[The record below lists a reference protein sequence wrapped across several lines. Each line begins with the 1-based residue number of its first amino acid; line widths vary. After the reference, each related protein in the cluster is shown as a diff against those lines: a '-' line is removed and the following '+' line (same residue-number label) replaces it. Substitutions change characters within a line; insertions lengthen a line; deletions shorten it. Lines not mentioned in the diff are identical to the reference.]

1 MAFWDQIADWR
12 TVRRKS
18 TSWKEQIM
26 TESSQSEIA
35 GIGALFDM
43 SFSRFITV
51 SIIRILYIL
60 GMCGIAIGWFG
71 LVIGGFS
78 RGAAAG
84 LGILIVATIMA
95 AIYLIFLRVWLELIV
110 VVFRI
115 GDDTS
120 VIARAYRAAS
130 PGGFPVTP
138 LPQQPAP
145 PPGL

>member
-1 MAFWDQIADWR
+1 
-12 TVRRKS
+12 
-18 TSWKEQIM
+18 M
-26 TESSQSEIA
+26 TQPYESEIA

-60 GMCGIAIGWFG
+60 GICGIVLGWISF
-71 LVIGGFS
+71 VIVGFS

-84 LGILIVATIMA
+84 LGMFILATIMA
-95 AIYLIFLRVWLELIV
+95 VIYVIFLRVWLELIV

-115 GDDTS
+115 GENTNA
-120 VIARAYRAAS
+120 IASAYRAAS
-130 PGGFPVTP
+130 PGGFPVQP
-138 LPQQPAP
+138 LPQQPVP

>member
-1 MAFWDQIADWR
+1 
-12 TVRRKS
+12 
-18 TSWKEQIM
+18 M
-26 TESSQSEIA
+26 TQPYQSEIA

-60 GMCGIAIGWFG
+60 GMCGIVLGWFV

-78 RGAAAG
+78 HGAAAG
-84 LGILIVATIMA
+84 LAMIIVASIVA
-95 AIYLIFLRVWLELIV
+95 VIDLIFLRVWLELIV

-115 GDDTS
+115 GDNTTA
-120 VIARAYRAAS
+120 IASAYRAAPS
-130 PGGFPVTP
+130 GFPVQP
-138 LPQQPAP
+138 LPQQNVP

>member
-1 MAFWDQIADWR
+1 
-12 TVRRKS
+12 
-18 TSWKEQIM
+18 M
-26 TESSQSEIA
+26 TEPSQSEIA

-43 SFSRFITV
+43 SFSRFITI

-60 GMCGIAIGWFG
+60 GMCGIAIGWLGF
-71 LVIGGFS
+71 VIGGFA

-84 LGILIVATIMA
+84 LGILIIATIMA
-95 AIYLIFLRVWLELIV
+95 VIYLIFLRVWLELIV

-115 GDDTS
+115 GDDTN

-130 PGGFPVTP
+130 PGGFPVQP